1 MTLNNEEIETYLQSL
16 KGWERKDAKTLE
28 KQYQFEDF
36 LSGISFVDQL
46 AEHAENVQHH
56 PEIIINHTDIA
67 IRLSTHDAGGIT
79 MKDIESAEVYNKIFD
94 QQPS

>member
-1 MTLNNEEIETYLQSL
+1 MTLNNEEIETHLQSL
-16 KGWERKDAKTLE
+16 KGWGRKDAKTLE
-28 KQYQFEDF
+28 KQYQFNDF
-36 LSGISFVDQL
+36 LSGVHFVDQL

-56 PEIIINHTDIA
+56 PEIIINYTDVT

-79 MKDIESAEVYNKIFD
+79 MKDIESAEGYNKIFD